1 MHNNRETG
9 IIPPD
14 YNRTNNIYNI
24 ASLIVFMIL
33 CFLFIYFCYSVNR
46 CLNIENKYPP
56 LYLWKGKRIV
66 MALKC
71 FNSRWF

>member
-14 YNRTNNIYNI
+14 YNHTNNIYNI
-24 ASLIVFMIL
+24 ASLIVFMIS

-56 LYLWKGKRIV
+56 FIFREKQEDRNGFK
-66 MALKC
+66 M
-71 FNSRWF
+71 F